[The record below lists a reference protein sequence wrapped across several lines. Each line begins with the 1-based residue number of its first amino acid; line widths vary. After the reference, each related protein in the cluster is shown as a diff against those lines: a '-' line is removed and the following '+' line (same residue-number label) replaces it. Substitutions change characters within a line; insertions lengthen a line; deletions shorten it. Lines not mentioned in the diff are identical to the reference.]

1 MSEAKTCSLTLRHM
15 TTRTTRRVVTFNH
28 AFTLNGIE
36 GALPPGCYMIET
48 EEEPLDSMSI
58 TAYRRLATTITL
70 PAIGTISLRKQL
82 VTIDPEDLIAA
93 QRVEI
98 DADKMTRARVPA

>member
-1 MSEAKTCSLTLRHM
+1 M

-58 TAYRRLATTITL
+58 TAYRRIATTITL

-82 VTIDPEDLIAA
+82 VAIDPEDLIAA
-93 QRVEI
+93 QGR
-98 DADKMTRARVPA
+98 DACERAVPAINTVKR